1 MKPKPVI
8 VVVARNS
15 SKFKLAPVRA
25 TVGTSCIYFA
35 MKDLESQTSSIVRIH
50 ICDRGYDSLR
60 MNISQVVYEAT
71 ENDIMAIQI
80 DNDVG
85 QRNECEFDAKFLN
98 EED

>member
-1 MKPKPVI
+1 MVGVFHLIKPKPVI

-35 MKDLESQTSSIVRIH
+35 MKELESQTSSIVRIH
-50 ICDRGYDSLR
+50 LCDRGYYDLLQ

-71 ENDIMAIQI
+71 ENDIKAIQI

-85 QRNECEFDAKFLN
+85 
-98 EED
+98 